1 VILQGLEIAPFQVWG
16 SIRIVPLIRR
26 KVREDL
32 RLIQRSYNEDM
43 SIVSLEGDMKY
54 FSYIPHG
61 LVMSWTDDGSA
72 VVNLGGDIRKADGK
86 QLNTQLNNSSKGIR
100 QLHRMVKKESKN
112 QLRFL
117 PLHLAMEGFLS
128 LFFNGPDISWQEYSS
143 FAISNGLG
151 SRYEYSFTGNSIN
164 GLEDAFRV
172 FEIHEGQVGILLYV
186 AESLVSAFVVPTPQD
201 FRALYSSLLEDF
213 YGELIY
219 QYALMHE
226 TTYPMELHI
235 DESKINNLADLRNSI
250 FKMRKDWAS
259 FQNVMAD
266 GLLDKELNSKTVYT
280 AGQFRLKRFIT
291 PIDLKDENHI
301 GELILRDN
309 GELEYLHTY
318 RLSGAQAR
326 RVYYL
331 SKLNENNW
339 DLNKTAKKLS
349 YTEEEFVYLMEKV
362 GFGYLFR
369 QQLRDKAIKAKK
381 MSRKANRSGNYKK

>member
-1 VILQGLEIAPFQVWG
+1 VILQGLEIAPSQVWG
-16 SIRIVPLIRR
+16 TIRIVPLIRR

-43 SIVSLEGDMKY
+43 SIVSLERDMKY

-128 LFFNGPDISWQEYSS
+128 LFFNGPDIPWQEYSS
-143 FAISNGLG
+143 FTISNGLG

-186 AESLVSAFVVPTPQD
+186 AESLASAFVVPTPQD

-213 YGELIY
+213 YGELID

-235 DESKINNLADLRNSI
+235 DESKINNLADLRNGI

-280 AGQFRLKRFIT
+280 AGQFRLQRFIT
-291 PIDLKDENHI
+291 PVGLKDENHI

-318 RLSGAQAR
+318 RLSGPQAR

-381 MSRKANRSGNYKK
+381 MTRKANRSGNYKK